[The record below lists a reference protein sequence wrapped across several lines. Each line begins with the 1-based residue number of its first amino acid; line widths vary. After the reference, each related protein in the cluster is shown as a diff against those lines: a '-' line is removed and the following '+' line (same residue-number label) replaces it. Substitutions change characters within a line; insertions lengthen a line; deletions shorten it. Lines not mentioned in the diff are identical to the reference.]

1 MKKKSVRL
9 ALVGF
14 VAVLS
19 VFGLSTAPADARQG
33 PARPHHRWLVLL
45 IHS

>member
-19 VFGLSTAPADARQG
+19 VFGLSTAPADAGKVQNSRITG
-33 PARPHHRWLVLL
+33 GWCC
-45 IHS
+45 